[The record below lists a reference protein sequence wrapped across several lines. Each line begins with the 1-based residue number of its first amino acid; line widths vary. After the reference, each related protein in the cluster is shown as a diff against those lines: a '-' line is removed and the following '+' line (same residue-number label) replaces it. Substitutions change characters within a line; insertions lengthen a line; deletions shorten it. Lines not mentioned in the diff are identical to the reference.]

1 MMTNYLIITSIL
13 AILIIIGFKLRSA
26 GKDIENK
33 NLTHA
38 GNAWL
43 VINGAAVLFFLVM
56 IVTTQLKGSEV
67 CNCSDIYLAMTKE
80 GIAAKDD
87 QKKLEAIGKKYK
99 KDIEACQENL
109 FEKFKGNQSKIQEE
123 LNKCSSF
130 KKLNKLE
137 EEMNNTQAPE
147 GSQAPEGP
155 QAPQAPEGPQD
166 PEGPQTP
173 EGPQEPQ

>member
-56 IVTTQLKGSEV
+56 IVTTLLKGSEV
-67 CNCSDIYLAMTKE
+67 CNCTDVFLAMTKE
-80 GIAAKDD
+80 EIAAKGD
-87 QKKLEAIGKKYK
+87 QKKIEAVQKKYE
-99 KDIEACQENL
+99 KDMEACQDL
-109 FEKFKGNQSKIQEE
+109 IYEKFKGNQDKIQKEF
-123 LNKCSSF
+123 NKCPSY
-130 KKLNKLE
+130 KKLNKLI
-137 EEMNNTQAPE
+137 EEMNPQGPQ
-147 GSQAPEGP
+147 GYQAPEGP
-155 QAPQAPEGPQD
+155 QAPQ
-166 PEGPQTP
+166 
-173 EGPQEPQ
+173 

>member
-67 CNCSDIYLAMTKE
+67 CNCSDIYLTITKE
-80 GIAAKDD
+80 EIAAKGD
-87 QKKLEAIGKKYK
+87 QKKSDAIVKKYE
-99 KDIEACQENL
+99 KDIEACQEML
-109 FEKFKGNQSKIQEE
+109 FEKFKGNQSKIQQE

-130 KKLNKLE
+130 KKLNKLMDE
-137 EEMNNTQAPE
+137 ANNPQVPQAPELPQAPEAPQAPE
-147 GSQAPEGP
+147 GTEGP
-155 QAPQAPEGPQD
+155 QAPQ
-166 PEGPQTP
+166 
-173 EGPQEPQ
+173 

>member
-56 IVTTQLKGSEV
+56 IVTTLLKGSEV
-67 CNCSDIYLAMTKE
+67 CNCSDIYLAITKE
-80 GIAAKDD
+80 ANAAKDD
-87 QKKLEAIGKKYK
+87 QKKIEAVQKKYEKDLEACNDLFLEKY
-99 KDIEACQENL
+99 
-109 FEKFKGNQSKIQEE
+109 KGNQDKIEKE
-123 LNKCSSF
+123 LNKCSSYKEV
-130 KKLNKLE
+130 KKIMEK
-137 EEMNNTQAPE
+137 MNNPQ
-147 GSQAPEGP
+147 GSQAP
-155 QAPQAPEGPQD
+155 Q
-166 PEGPQTP
+166 
-173 EGPQEPQ
+173 

>member
-56 IVTTQLKGSEV
+56 IVTTLLKGSEV

-80 GIAAKDD
+80 GVAAKDD
-87 QKKLEAIGKKYK
+87 QKKIEAIQKKYLKDLEAC
-99 KDIEACQENL
+99 DEL
-109 FEKFKGNQSKIQEE
+109 FDEKFKGNETKRDKE
-123 LNKCSSF
+123 LDKCFSF
-130 KKLNKLE
+130 KELKKIME
-137 EEMNNTQAPE
+137 KMNPQGPQ
-147 GSQAPEGP
+147 GPQAPEGP
-155 QAPQAPEGPQD
+155 QAPQ
-166 PEGPQTP
+166 
-173 EGPQEPQ
+173 

>member
-1 MMTNYLIITSIL
+1 MTNYLIITSIL

-56 IVTTQLKGSEV
+56 IVTTLLKGSEV
-67 CNCSDIYLAMTKE
+67 CNCSDIYLAITKE
-80 GIAAKDD
+80 ANAAKDD
-87 QKKLEAIGKKYK
+87 QKKIDAVQKKYE
-99 KDIEACQENL
+99 KDITECDEL
-109 FEKFKGNQSKIQEE
+109 FYVKFGDNKPRMQKE

-130 KKLNKLE
+130 KDVIKNIEKL
-137 EEMNNTQAPE
+137 
-147 GSQAPEGP
+147 SIP
-155 QAPQAPEGPQD
+155 Q
-166 PEGPQTP
+166 
-173 EGPQEPQ
+173 

>member
-56 IVTTQLKGSEV
+56 IVTTLLKGSEV
-67 CNCSDIYLAMTKE
+67 CNCSDIYLAITKE
-80 GIAAKDD
+80 ANAAKDD
-87 QKKLEAIGKKYK
+87 QKKIDAVQKKYE
-99 KDIEACQENL
+99 KDLESCNDL
-109 FEKFKGNQSKIQEE
+109 FLEKYKGNQDKIEKE
-123 LNKCSSF
+123 LNKCPSY
-130 KKLNKLE
+130 KEVTKIMEK
-137 EEMNNTQAPE
+137 MNNPQ
-147 GSQAPEGP
+147 GSQAP
-155 QAPQAPEGPQD
+155 Q
-166 PEGPQTP
+166 
-173 EGPQEPQ
+173 

>member
-56 IVTTQLKGSEV
+56 TITTLLKGSEV
-67 CNCSDIYLAMTKE
+67 CNCTDIILAIAKE
-80 GIAAKDD
+80 EIAAKGD
-87 QKKLEAIGKKYK
+87 QKKIEAVQKKYE
-99 KDIEACQENL
+99 KDMEACQEL
-109 FEKFKGNQSKIQEE
+109 IFEKFNGNQTKIQKE
-123 LNKCSSF
+123 LNKCPSY
-130 KKLNKLE
+130 KKLDKLN
-137 EEMNNTQAPE
+137 EEMNPQ
-147 GSQAPEGP
+147 GP
-155 QAPQAPEGPQD
+155 QGPQ
-166 PEGPQTP
+166 
-173 EGPQEPQ
+173 

>member
-1 MMTNYLIITSIL
+1 MTNYLIITSIL

-56 IVTTQLKGSEV
+56 IVTTLLKGSEV
-67 CNCSDIYLAMTKE
+67 CNCSDIFLAMTKE

-87 QKKLEAIGKKYK
+87 QKKIEAVQKKYK
-99 KDIEACQENL
+99 KDIEACQDLL
-109 FEKFKGNQSKIQEE
+109 FENFKGNQSKIQQE
-123 LNKCSSF
+123 LSKCSSY

-137 EEMNNTQAPE
+137 EEMNNPQGP
-147 GSQAPEGP
+147 QAPEGP
-155 QAPQAPEGPQD
+155 QAPQ
-166 PEGPQTP
+166 
-173 EGPQEPQ
+173 